1 MNRRKFLSRVLT
13 GAAVVAVGSKIPFAF
28 SKMPKAPAV
37 ATIDGY
43 NDYCNFSSVALEQS
57 IRKTLEQAAEELG
70 YRAGQSVRAL
80 QATIFDYQP
89 TAFGRI

>member
-28 SKMPKAPAV
+28 SKMPKAPVV
-37 ATIDGY
+37 ATISGY
-43 NDYCNFSSVALEQS
+43 ADYCNFSNLAIATSVDEIVSESA
-57 IRKTLEQAAEELG
+57 IELG
-70 YRAGQSVRAL
+70 YRASQSIRELEA
-80 QATIFDYQP
+80 ATFDYQP